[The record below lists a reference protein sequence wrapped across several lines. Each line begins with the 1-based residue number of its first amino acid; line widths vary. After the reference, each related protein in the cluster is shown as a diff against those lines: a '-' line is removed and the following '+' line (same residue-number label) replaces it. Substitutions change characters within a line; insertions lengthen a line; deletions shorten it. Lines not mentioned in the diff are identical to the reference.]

1 MGQEFS
7 SHGRSAISLKGKKM
21 SKKQRM
27 DLWQQ
32 MKDQEV
38 NHLREKAR
46 ETENQFK
53 LLRKQIDCHSYLL
66 KEILEDRLREQRE
79 EQKMEMQKM
88 SNEMQK
94 SRYEIE
100 MLKKEIAEMKHK
112 TPHI

>member
-7 SHGRSAISLKGKKM
+7 SHGRNAISLKGKKM

-27 DLWQQ
+27 GLWQQ

-38 NHLREKAR
+38 NHLREKER
-46 ETENQFK
+46 ETEKQFK

-88 SNEMQK
+88 SNEIQK
-94 SRYEIE
+94 SHDEIE
-100 MLKKEIAEMKHK
+100 WLKKEIAEMKHK